1 MAEIEVTTGQVK
13 KIIVDFFESQMMN
26 PNWDVIGDGLA
37 ELIPD
42 YEPGISHQDEED
54 YAAELWGRARIVFD
68 G

>member
-1 MAEIEVTTGQVK
+1 MASEDITTGQIK
-13 KIIVDFFESQMMN
+13 KIIVDHFQSQMMN

-42 YEPGISHQDEED
+42 YEPGISDPDVED
-54 YAAELWGRARIVFD
+54 YAAQLWSRARIVFD